1 MDNEKAIITYSLIFV
16 ILLLLYQVLVFETF
30 RGIIEIALAVASYI
44 ACKRSENEMIQN
56 VTLIAMVVLF
66 FMGIYDI
73 SIGVGWIQ

>member
-16 ILLLLYQVLVFETF
+16 ILLLLYQALVFEIF
-30 RGIIEIALAVASYI
+30 RGIIEIVLATASFVAH
-44 ACKRSENEMIQN
+44 KKSENEMIQN

-66 FMGIYDI
+66 LMGIYDI